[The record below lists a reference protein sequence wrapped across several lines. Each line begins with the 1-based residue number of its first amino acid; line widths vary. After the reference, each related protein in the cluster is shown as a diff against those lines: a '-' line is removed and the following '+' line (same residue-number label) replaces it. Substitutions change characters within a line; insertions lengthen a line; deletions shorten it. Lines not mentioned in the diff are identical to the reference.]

1 MCTSIVLDGHS
12 LTTAQI
18 AAVACENMSVE
29 VDWPAIER
37 ASAARAVVLELA
49 GSSDKPIYGLNVGL
63 GANKDVH
70 ISPEMYHSFN
80 TRILRSHGVALPPMA
95 SRDVVRA
102 TMLCRLNG
110 LLTGMAGV
118 DVKIIYL
125 LRDMLNHQIH
135 PQIPE
140 RGSVGMS
147 DLGNMAY
154 MALPLIGEGYV
165 EFHGDILPAAE
176 ALRLCGLSPVQLGP
190 KDGLPLV
197 SSNAFS
203 VAKAALLCE
212 DINMLLYM
220 ADAVFATGYE
230 ALGYNP
236 MFLDMRGLPVRP
248 LEGHRQSLTYV
259 HACLSGSK
267 LWSSGNNSL
276 EGALSYKSGCSIH
289 GAVWDSLKYVQTLL
303 PTYINSSDDCPMVL
317 TQEREII
324 STDHFIIT
332 GLAVAFEMLD
342 IALAHLSK
350 TICNR
355 ILRLGNERFSGL
367 PRFLRP
373 EQDVIAY
380 ATIQKTVS
388 ALDGEIRH
396 LANPASLD
404 YLPTANES
412 EDHGCNTPYVMGKT
426 EQIVDLLRY
435 LIGIEAMHSAQAAD
449 LAGGRPSGQGT
460 GYVYDCVRQ
469 AIPFLD
475 QDNRDLGADM
485 QRAYQLVLEKKL
497 LYQEETSHAEG

>member
-1 MCTSIVLDGHS
+1 MDKPIVLDGHS

-18 AAVACENMSVE
+18 AAIARSDVPVE
-29 VDWPAIER
+29 LAPPAMER
-37 ASAARAVVLELA
+37 ASEARKVVLEL
-49 GSSDKPIYGLNVGL
+49 SNSKRPIYGLNTGL
-63 GANKDVH
+63 GANKDNR
-70 ISPEMYHSFN
+70 IEPEQYHRFN
-80 TRILRSHGVALPPMA
+80 TCILHSHSVALPPIA
-95 SRDVVRA
+95 NRDVKRA

-118 DVKIIYL
+118 NLEILYL
-125 LRDMLNHQIH
+125 LRDMLNYRIH

-154 MALPLIGEGYV
+154 LALPLIGEGYV
-165 EFHGDILPAAE
+165 ELHGEILPAGE
-176 ALRLCGLSPVQLGP
+176 ALNRCGLSPVQLGP

-212 DINMLLYM
+212 DTDALLHM
-220 ADAVFATGYE
+220 ADAVYATGYE

-236 MFLDMRGLPVRP
+236 MFLDTRGISIRP
-248 LEGHRQSLTYV
+248 MEGHRQSLTYV
-259 HACLSGSK
+259 HSCLNGSK
-267 LWSSGNNSL
+267 LWNSGNESL
-276 EGALSYKSGCSIH
+276 AGALSYKSGCSIH
-289 GAVWDSLKYVQTLL
+289 GAVWDSLHYIQTLL
-303 PTYINSSDDCPMVL
+303 PAYINSSDDCPAVL
-317 TQEREII
+317 TREKEII
-324 STDHFIIT
+324 STDHFIVT
-332 GLAVAFEMLD
+332 GLAIAFEMLD

-355 ILRLGNERFSGL
+355 ILRLDNEHFSGL

-373 EQDVIAY
+373 EREIIAY
-380 ATIQKTVS
+380 STIQKTVS

-426 EQIVDLLRY
+426 EKFVDLLRY
-435 LIGIEAMHSAQAAD
+435 LIGIEAMHSAPSAD
-449 LAGGRPSGQGT
+449 LAGGRPSGRGT
-460 GYVYDCVRQ
+460 GYIYDAVRQ
-469 AIPFLD
+469 AIPFLED
-475 QDNRDLGADM
+475 DDRDLGADM

-497 LYQEETSHAEG
+497 LYQEEPFYAEG

>member
-1 MCTSIVLDGHS
+1 MGTAIALDGHH

-18 AAVACENMSVE
+18 AAIARSEVPVE
-29 VDWPAIER
+29 LSPAAMER
-37 ASAARAVVLELA
+37 VFAARKVVLELA
-49 GSSDKPIYGLNVGL
+49 NCKQPVYGLNTGL
-63 GANKDVH
+63 GANKDNR
-70 ISPEMYHSFN
+70 IQPEAYHRFN
-80 TRILRSHGVALPPMA
+80 TCILHSHSVALPPIA
-95 SRDVVRA
+95 GRDVTRA

-118 DVKIIYL
+118 NPEILYL

-154 MALPLIGEGYV
+154 FALPLIGEGSV
-165 EFHGDILPAAE
+165 EFHGDILPAIE
-176 ALRLCGLSPVQLGP
+176 ALHLCGLSPIQLGP

-212 DINMLLYM
+212 DIDALLHM
-220 ADAVFATGYE
+220 ADAVYATGYE

-236 MFLDMRGLPVRP
+236 MFLDTRGISVRP

-259 HACLSGSK
+259 HACLEGSK
-267 LWSSGNNSL
+267 LWQSGNDSL
-276 EGALSYKSGCSIH
+276 GGALSYKSGCSIH
-289 GAVWDSLKYVQTLL
+289 GAVWDSLKYIQSLL
-303 PTYINSSDDCPMVL
+303 PVYLNSSDDCPMVL
-317 TQEREII
+317 TQEKEII

-332 GLAVAFEMLD
+332 GLAIAFEMLD

-355 ILRLGNERFSGL
+355 ILRLDNEQFSGL

-373 EQDVIAY
+373 QREVIAY
-380 ATIQKTVS
+380 STIQKTVS

-426 EQIVDLLRY
+426 EKIVDLLRY

-460 GYVYDCVRQ
+460 GYIYDAVRQ
-469 AIPFLD
+469 AIPFLEE
-475 QDNRDLGADM
+475 DNRDLGADM
-485 QRAYQLVLEKKL
+485 QRAYQLVLEEKL
-497 LYQEETSHAEG
+497 LYQEETSHVEG